1 MDYVKGV
8 VTIGSPFSLK
18 ESTLLLSKKS
28 NYVYGMGM
36 TKSLVRI
43 ALRYKTLCEEH
54 KIPIDWG
61 KHAYEI
67 LIG

>member
-1 MDYVKGV
+1 M

-18 ESTLLLSKKS
+18 ESTLLISKTS

-43 ALRYKTLCEEH
+43 ALRYKALCEEH

-61 KHAYEI
+61 N
-67 LIG
+67 

>member
-1 MDYVKGV
+1 MKGV

-18 ESTLLLSKKS
+18 ASTTLISQRS
-28 NYVYGMGM
+28 NYIYGMGM

-61 KHAYEI
+61 S
-67 LIG
+67 